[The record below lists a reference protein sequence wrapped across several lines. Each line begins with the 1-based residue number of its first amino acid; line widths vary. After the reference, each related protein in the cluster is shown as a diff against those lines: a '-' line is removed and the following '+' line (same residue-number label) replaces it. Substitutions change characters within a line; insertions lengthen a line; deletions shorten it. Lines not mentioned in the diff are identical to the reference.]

1 VRVSPIA
8 APSVVGIPS
17 VVTLRVVVLRV
28 VVLRVVVLR
37 VVALRVVVLR
47 VDALRAVAPFPSV
60 TAWSILSAG

>member
-37 VVALRVVVLR
+37 VVVLR